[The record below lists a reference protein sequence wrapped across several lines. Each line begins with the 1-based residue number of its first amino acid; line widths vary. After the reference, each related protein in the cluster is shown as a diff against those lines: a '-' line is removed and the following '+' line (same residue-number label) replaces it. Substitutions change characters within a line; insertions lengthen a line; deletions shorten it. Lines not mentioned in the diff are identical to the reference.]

1 MASKK
6 NITVFKRVTKTVKG
20 KPENQLVAVKTDGT
34 EKASKEAVEKLA
46 NEGVIYFE
54 VVDSIKGIKSKYSKL
69 LSGKNYEI
77 KLEKI

>member
-20 KPENQLVAVKTDGT
+20 KSENQLVAVKTDGT
-34 EKASKEAVEKLA
+34 EKASKEAIEKLA

-54 VVDSIKGIKSKYSKL
+54 LVDSIKGIKIKYSKL

-77 KLEKI
+77 KQEKI

>member
-1 MASKK
+1 MATKK

-34 EKASKEAVEKLA
+34 EKASKEAIEKMA

-54 VVDSIKGIKSKYSKL
+54 VVDSIKGIKSNYSKL

>member
-1 MASKK
+1 MATKK
-6 NITVFKRVTKTVKG
+6 NINVFKRVTKTVKG

-34 EKASKEAVEKLA
+34 EKASKVVIEKLA
-46 NEGVIYFE
+46 NEGVTYFE
-54 VVDSIKGIKSKYSKL
+54 VVNSIKGIKSKYSKL

>member
-20 KPENQLVAVKTDGT
+20 KSENQLVVVKTDGT
-34 EKASKEAVEKLA
+34 ENASKEAIEKLMK
-46 NEGVIYFE
+46 EGVVYFE
-54 VVDSIKGIKSKYSKL
+54 IVDTKKGIKTSYSKL

-77 KLEKI
+77 KAVEI

>member
-1 MASKK
+1 MATKK

-34 EKASKEAVEKLA
+34 EKAAKEAVEKLA

-54 VVDSIKGIKSKYSKL
+54 VVDSIKGIKSNYSKL

>member
-1 MASKK
+1 MATKK

-34 EKASKEAVEKLA
+34 EKASKEAIEKLA

-54 VVDSIKGIKSKYSKL
+54 LVDSIKGIKIKYSKL